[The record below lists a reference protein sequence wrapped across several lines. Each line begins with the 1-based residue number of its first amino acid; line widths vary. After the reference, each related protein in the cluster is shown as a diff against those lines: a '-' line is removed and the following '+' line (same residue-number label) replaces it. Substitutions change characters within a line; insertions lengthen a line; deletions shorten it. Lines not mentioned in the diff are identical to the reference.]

1 MGRLP
6 SYRDFT
12 PLLGTMR
19 LPGIPYSP
27 SFELSRQKNP
37 QPADSVRCSEKKRPS
52 EGSRRMAL
60 SGPKTFARPEYVP
73 LWNSELN
80 VWRSGF
86 AGFLSPLAKSV
97 ANPMRGRQRT
107 DEKEYQYQRVAR
119 VAADNLCRHQNYRT
133 DTSLQRRK
141 PTVHARPKHA
151 HPECGASHVLT
162 LG

>member
-12 PLLGTMR
+12 PLPGTMR
-19 LPGIPYSP
+19 LPAIPYSP
-27 SFELSRQKNP
+27 SFALSRQKNP
-37 QPADSVRCSEKKRPS
+37 QPADSVRCSEKERPS

-60 SGPKTFARPEYVP
+60 SGPKMLARPEYVP
-73 LWNSELN
+73 LWNNELN

-107 DEKEYQYQRVAR
+107 DEKEYQSS
-119 VAADNLCRHQNYRT
+119 AATRHA
-133 DTSLQRRK
+133 LIV
-141 PTVHARPKHA
+141 PTPKL
-151 HPECGASHVLT
+151 PN
-162 LG
+162 

>member
-1 MGRLP
+1 MTSHLPIQLRDGTAAFVSRLYTIAGHDEVAWD
-6 SYRDFT
+6 ST
-12 PLLGTMR
+12 
-19 LPGIPYSP
+19 YSP

-37 QPADSVRCSEKKRPS
+37 QPADSVRRLEKKRPS

-97 ANPMRGRQRT
+97 ASPMRGRQRA
-107 DEKEYQYQRVAR
+107 DEKEYRA
-119 VAADNLCRHQNYRT
+119 
-133 DTSLQRRK
+133 
-141 PTVHARPKHA
+141 
-151 HPECGASHVLT
+151 
-162 LG
+162 